1 MSPSAPV
8 TAAATLAWMRGHGD
22 LLRALVAEETGGD
35 ADDAPGGDPAIRA
48 HLRFMAAALE
58 ATASGELAGRLAGFA
73 DDLPEWFAANDDLY
87 EHHLAKGVGAIA
99 LEEHLQFGVLPGADP
114 SLDAGLERRVRI
126 GGWIRLFLLGLELRL
141 GPRAD
146 GLEGATLGWMGAHQR
161 ELSRLILS
169 LDVQAKSAARES
181 AGDGV
186 DLETQDAIGQVAVV
200 QGYVRQLV
208 EALESTL
215 AEYA

>member
-1 MSPSAPV
+1 MSPAAPL
-8 TAAATLAWMRGHGD
+8 AASATLAWMRGHGD
-22 LLRALVAEETGGD
+22 LLRALVAEETGGA

-58 ATASGELAGRLAGFA
+58 ATASGDLADRVAGFA
-73 DDLPEWFAANDDLY
+73 GDLPEWFAANADLY
-87 EHHLAKGVGAIA
+87 EDHLQSGVGAIA
-99 LEEHLQFGVLPGADP
+99 LEEYLQFGVLPGADP

-141 GPRAD
+141 GPQAD
-146 GLEGATLGWMGAHQR
+146 GLEGATLGWMGARQR

-169 LDVQAKSAARES
+169 LDVQAKRAARES
-181 AGDGV
+181 AGEGV
-186 DLETQDAIGQVAVV
+186 DFETQDAIGQASVV

-208 EALESTL
+208 EALEATL
-215 AEYA
+215 AEHA

>member
-1 MSPSAPV
+1 MSDGAPI
-8 TAAATLAWMRGHGD
+8 TAPATLAWMREHGD
-22 LLRALVAEETGGD
+22 LLRALVAEETGG
-35 ADDAPGGDPAIRA
+35 ADESPGGDPAIRA
-48 HLRFMAAALE
+48 HLRFMAHALE
-58 ATASGELAGRLAGFA
+58 ATASGDLAGRLAGFA
-73 DDLPEWFAANDDLY
+73 DDLPAWFAANEDLY
-87 EHHLAKGVGAIA
+87 DDHLQTGIGAIA
-99 LEEHLQFGVLPGADP
+99 LEEHLQFGVLPGSDP

-126 GGWIRLFLLGLELRL
+126 GGWIRLLLLGLELRL

-169 LDVQAKSAARES
+169 LDVQAKSAARQS
-181 AGDGV
+181 AGDAV

-208 EALESTL
+208 EALEATL
-215 AEYA
+215 AEHA